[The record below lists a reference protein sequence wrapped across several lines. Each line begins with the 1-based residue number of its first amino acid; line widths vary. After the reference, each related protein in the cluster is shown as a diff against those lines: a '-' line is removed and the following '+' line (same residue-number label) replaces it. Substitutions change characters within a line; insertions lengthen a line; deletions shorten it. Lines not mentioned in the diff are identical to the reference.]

1 MTCRST
7 CPLLLVALLFL
18 APVGAFAQSLHASDG
33 SQDPPKLWIAVN
45 LWGLMGLPDGQPE
58 WSLDEKLS
66 RLKAAGGFDAV
77 DRYVAPEP
85 KSEAAVAELDAA
97 AKKHGFRVGMH
108 THIDRLEQLDPAIA
122 LARKVGTPY
131 VDVMT
136 GPYYVGEE
144 ETVRLL
150 RALTQRFKAEK
161 IAMMLQTHRGLVTQ
175 DVLRTVSY
183 TRQIPDLRF
192 DLDLSHYVAAGELGD
207 DFPPAATEA
216 FDAIMARAGMLD
228 GRVSNGEQVQID
240 IGPAGDTPHAR
251 RFAAVWKKA
260 MAGWLKRAGKG
271 DVLPF
276 RIELGP
282 PDYAI
287 RDLSAA
293 RSRTAGPR
301 PSSSGPSPS
310 ASSTRRCGRRA
321 PGCPTGG
328 RGNGSRAPPR
338 RVSTSAGRLPVC
350 SLRCCWLSPWP
361 SSPLPPSGC
370 SSSSSPSRAG
380 TTIWPGGPT
389 SSASTR

>member
-192 DLDLSHYVAAGELGD
+192 DLDLSHYVAAGELGG
-207 DFPPAATEA
+207 DFPPAAVEA

-287 RDLSAA
+287 RDLSGREISDRWAQTLVFRTLAERLFNEAVRETGTGLPHGGA
-293 RSRTAGPR
+293 R
-301 PSSSGPSPS
+301 
-310 ASSTRRCGRRA
+310 
-321 PGCPTGG
+321 
-328 RGNGSRAPPR
+328 
-338 RVSTSAGRLPVC
+338 
-350 SLRCCWLSPWP
+350 
-361 SSPLPPSGC
+361 
-370 SSSSSPSRAG
+370 
-380 TTIWPGGPT
+380 
-389 SSASTR
+389 